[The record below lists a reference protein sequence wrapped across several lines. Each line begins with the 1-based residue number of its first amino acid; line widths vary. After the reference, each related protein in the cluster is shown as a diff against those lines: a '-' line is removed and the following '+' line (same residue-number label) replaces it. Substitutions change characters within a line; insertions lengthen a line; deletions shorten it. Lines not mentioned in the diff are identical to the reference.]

1 MTVRLAR
8 APAVDPGAPHDDP
21 QHRPQHRPHDEPH
34 DDGQDQPHDQVEPAR
49 WVCAFVN
56 NMPDAAFDAT
66 ERQFLDLLDAGSG
79 DEVVEV
85 RRFTMPDVPRGERT
99 AARIAEE
106 YLPFE
111 AVREGPPDLLI
122 VTGSNP
128 LAARIEDEPYWEDMA
143 DLLSWGRGHVPSLL
157 LSCLSAHAALAVF
170 DGIER
175 TTLDAKCT
183 GVFPQQA
190 LPHPLAEGLGSPIVL
205 PHSRLNT
212 VELDEVR
219 AAGYEVVLH
228 SDAVGWSVVTKTTG
242 GTQVVLV
249 QGHPEYDP
257 SSLLREYHRDARRY
271 VLHER
276 DDVPRLPLCCA
287 APGDWEQLRLLH
299 GRIVGERDPSLVESF
314 PFDEVGERAEWPWRA
329 AAVGLY
335 TNWMAGVT
343 KRSG

>member
-1 MTVRLAR
+1 MTVRLVR
-8 APAVDPGAPHDDP
+8 APTVDPGPPHD
-21 QHRPQHRPHDEPH
+21 
-34 DDGQDQPHDQVEPAR
+34 GTLPAR

-56 NMPDAAFDAT
+56 NMPDGAFDAT
-66 ERQFLDLLDAGSG
+66 ERQYLELLEAGSG

-85 RRFTMPDVPRGERT
+85 RRFTMPDVPRGDRT

-111 AVREGPPDLLI
+111 TVREGPPDLLI

-128 LAARIEDEPYWEDMA
+128 LAPRIEDEPYWEDLA
-143 DLLSWGRGHVPSLL
+143 ALLSWGREHIPSML
-157 LSCLSAHAALAVF
+157 LSCLSAHAALVVF

-175 TTLDAKCT
+175 TTLDTKCT
-183 GVFPQQA
+183 GVFPQRA
-190 LPHPLAEGLGSPIVL
+190 LPHPLADGLGPPLVL

-212 VELDEVR
+212 VGVDQVV
-219 AAGYEVVLH
+219 AAGYEVVLQ
-228 SDAVGWSVVTKTTG
+228 SDAVGWSVVTKATG
-242 GTQVVLV
+242 RCRVVLV

-276 DDVPRLPLCCA
+276 DDVPCLPLCCV

-299 GRIVGERDPSLVESF
+299 QRIVAERDPELVESF
-314 PFDEVGERAEWPWRA
+314 PFDEVGDRAEWPWRD

-335 TNWMAGVT
+335 TNWMAAVT
-343 KRSG
+343 KRSD